1 MPSDALTV
9 AVTTGLG
16 VSVLAGILSGICY
29 IITHGLPNTRL
40 VKCAFNLC
48 SLSTYMIIN
57 IKIYRYNETF
67 FSFV

>member
-29 IITHGLPNTRL
+29 ILTHGLPHTRL
-40 VKCAFNLC
+40 VLYNN
-48 SLSTYMIIN
+48 IN
-57 IKIYRYNETF
+57 SHHRLR
-67 FSFV
+67 V